1 MGFFS
6 FFKKDN
12 SKEKE
17 EVLDKGLAKTKESVF
32 GKISRAIVGKS
43 KVDDEVLDNLEE
55 ILITSDVGVET
66 TLRIIERIE
75 ERVARDKYVGTDELH
90 TILKEEVVAL
100 LAENNL
106 DDLADIDYDS
116 SENPYVILVVGVNG
130 VGKTTT
136 IGKLAAQFT
145 RAGKKVYLGAAD
157 TFRAAA
163 VEQLDIWGERVG
175 CPVVKQK
182 MGADPA
188 SVAYD
193 TLASAKAN
201 KADVVIID
209 TAGRLHNKINLM
221 EELKKIGKV
230 VSREWPEAEYH
241 KFIVVD
247 GTTGQNS
254 INQVQLFNE
263 AVELTD
269 IVITKLDGT
278 SKGGFVVG
286 LANDYD
292 IAVRYIGVGES
303 AEDLLDFDA
312 KEFVEAIFE

>member
-6 FFKKDN
+6 RLVSGLKNTKK
-12 SKEKE
+12 SFAEKLKFVFTGNDIDEDFYE
-17 EVLDKGLAKTKESVF
+17 ELEYIL
-32 GKISRAIVGKS
+32 ISADIGTS
-43 KVDDEVLDNLEE
+43 ATEE
-55 ILITSDVGVET
+55 ILD
-66 TLRIIERIE
+66 TLRE
-75 ERVARDKYVGTDELH
+75 EAKSRKLKKTDECREV
-90 TILKEEVVAL
+90 LKEILVDILSRTEAEEYEYP
-100 LAENNL
+100 LA
-106 DDLADIDYDS
+106 IM
-116 SENPYVILVVGVNG
+116 VVGVNG

-136 IGKLAAQFT
+136 IGKIAQKFSKL
-145 RAGKKVYLGAAD
+145 GKKVVIAGAD

-163 VEQLDIWGERVG
+163 GDQLKIWADRVKAKYISGEQ
-175 CPVVKQK
+175 
-182 MGADPA
+182 GAD
-188 SVAYD
+188 
-193 TLASAKAN
+193 ASAVVFDAIASSKA
-201 KADVVIID
+201 KGADVLLID
-209 TAGRLHNKINLM
+209 TAGRLHNKVNLM